1 MLFICCKTKLKKKF
15 FLKKHL
21 CFLQN
26 ICYLQK
32 KCFYTEKKF
41 IEKNI
46 NENVKKYIYI
56 SFQKYIFTQKMSKL
70 QTKYKSFLNMY
81 SFCKKKFF

>member
-46 NENVKKYIYI
+46 NENVKKIYI
-56 SFQKYIFTQKMSKL
+56 SHFRNIFLHKKCLS
-70 QTKYKSFLNMY
+70 YKQNINLS
-81 SFCKKKFF
+81 